1 MRTKMRYRD
10 VAHVHIV
17 ADGRQRL
24 GALMQGEF
32 VTPEVDVYP
41 TALFAITGLA
51 AQYVDIELLRR
62 R

>member
-1 MRTKMRYRD
+1 
-10 VAHVHIV
+10 
-17 ADGRQRL
+17 
-24 GALMQGEF
+24 MQGEF

-51 AQYVDIELLRR
+51 AQYVDVELLRR